1 MELKQLPLLQH
12 RPITVALLML
22 TAANLEVE
30 EVAANRG
37 VCELA
42 LQLLIPEILPANSLK
57 EALELEKIR
66 VQIPEFENRKLLL
79 FVPNDP
85 YQGVNLGEIFFV
97 AYHANRVV
105 LNVLMDDDFPQFFK
119 DENELPKNL
128 FWISIILDLCEAPP
142 SNKRVVRIEK
152 TNTFC
157 L

>member
-66 VQIPEFENRKLLL
+66 VQIPE
-79 FVPNDP
+79 
-85 YQGVNLGEIFFV
+85 
-97 AYHANRVV
+97 
-105 LNVLMDDDFPQFFK
+105 
-119 DENELPKNL
+119 NEKY
-128 FWISIILDLCEAPP
+128 
-142 SNKRVVRIEK
+142 RIEG
-152 TNTFC
+152 TRSRCEDLNSSGLTMIIAA
-157 L
+157 